1 MSERVIRFIFFAKQ
15 RDSAIP
21 LFIKSN
27 VPPVNLIYYCQSVA
41 NLVHDVVNENCPKN
55 IPKLFPSIEDIHSY
69 ETRSAFDN
77 KLYTQSSRL
86 KMQLNSFS
94 RIGVRLWNS
103 IPSSV
108 RERSKFTFKK
118 IIRNELFSML
128 QSEECYLGVERVA
141 QLFLNGPNNCSSDQI
156 LKISWRWT
164 SKSNLILTWVVNIYF
179 YKFKNAHYNSL
190 FDWLNDWLKNSGI
203 KTCSI
208 HFTPQYL
215 RQNCAQSVKPG
226 GQLVEVPGHR
236 GRDTLL
242 EHESKQPH
250 KRNNPKLFKN
260 LIYWQGPWKTPPP
273 PPQNYH
279 QDVVILW
286 IFLDSFRSF
295 WIVWNETWIKHN
307 VLNKGG

>member
-1 MSERVIRFIFFAKQ
+1 MVLLPGDKFRSHTSTSFYYYKSVWFIFFAKQ

-27 VPPVNLIYYCQSVA
+27 VPPVNLMYCQSVA

-55 IPKLFPSIEDIHSY
+55 ILKLFPSIEDIHSY

-141 QLFLNGPNNCSSDQI
+141 QLFLSGPNNCSSDQN
-156 LKISWRWT
+156 LKVSWRWT
-164 SKSNLILTWVVNIYF
+164 SISNLSLT
-179 YKFKNAHYNSL
+179 
-190 FDWLNDWLKNSGI
+190 
-203 KTCSI
+203 
-208 HFTPQYL
+208 
-215 RQNCAQSVKPG
+215 
-226 GQLVEVPGHR
+226 
-236 GRDTLL
+236 
-242 EHESKQPH
+242 SK
-250 KRNNPKLFKN
+250 
-260 LIYWQGPWKTPPP
+260 Y
-273 PPQNYH
+273 
-279 QDVVILW
+279 
-286 IFLDSFRSF
+286 IFLE
-295 WIVWNETWIKHN
+295 I
-307 VLNKGG
+307 